1 MNDITSSSKVP
12 VHVSIIMDGNGR
24 WARERG
30 QERVMGHFEGV
41 ESVRACTEAAA
52 EAGVKYLSVYAFSEE
67 NWNRPD
73 TEVSTLME
81 LMAKCI
87 ENEIDTFMKNGV
99 RMVVLG
105 NRARLGAALNAAIDG
120 CMEMTAGN
128 SVMTLVIFLSY
139 SGRWDILQA
148 AQKLALEIADHPE
161 RCESLGTM
169 DTEEFGN
176 YLVTAGIPDPDL
188 IIRTSGAQ
196 VEQLSALAERIF
208 RVLLY
213 RYSLAGFP
221 QAPVPRGSRG
231 FCPQGAQIR
240 KSEIIVYICRLKP

>member
-41 ESVRACTEAAA
+41 ESVRACTEAAV

-161 RCESLGTM
+161 RRDSLGTM
-169 DTEEFGN
+169 DIEDFGN

-188 IIRTSGAQ
+188 IIRTSG
-196 VEQLSALAERIF
+196 ELRLSNY
-208 RVLLY
+208 LLW
-213 RYSLAGFP
+213 
-221 QAPVPRGSRG
+221 
-231 FCPQGAQIR
+231 QGAYSEFYFTDTLWPDFR
-240 KSEIIVYICRLKP
+240 KPQFRAALEDFARRERRYGKVK